1 MGQTRDERMMS
12 LLDTFLEGQGE
23 NADVSKELGAVPMD
37 YVAAY
42 LETPTAESASDKVI
56 RSKTEQLLDTFLS
69 SDYKKPSFAP
79 LPDDTPATDAADE
92 DHEDA
97 EPLEDTE
104 SGADEVQ
111 DDAKEL
117 DDAYFTETLA
127 RIYLKQHRY
136 DKALE
141 IIRSLYLNFPNKS
154 IYFADQIR
162 YLEKLVLINQK

>member
-23 NADVSKELGAVPMD
+23 NADVSKELG
-37 YVAAY
+37 
-42 LETPTAESASDKVI
+42 
-56 RSKTEQLLDTFLS
+56 
-69 SDYKKPSFAP
+69 PSFAP
-79 LPDDTPATDAADE
+79 LPDDTPVTDVADE
-92 DHEDA
+92 DQEDA
-97 EPLEDTE
+97 EPLEDT
-104 SGADEVQ
+104 
-111 DDAKEL
+111 
-117 DDAYFTETLA
+117 YFTETLA
-127 RIYLKQHRY
+127 RIYLKQRRY

>member
-1 MGQTRDERMMS
+1 MGQTKDERMMS
-12 LLDTFLEGQGE
+12 LLDSFLEGQGE
-23 NADVSKELGAVPMD
+23 NADVSKELGCVPMD
-37 YVAAY
+37 YVSAY
-42 LETPTAESASDKVI
+42 LATPTESESAADKAI

-69 SDYKKPSFAP
+69 SDYRKPSFELQAV
-79 LPDDTPATDAADE
+79 DTAQTDAVDEAD
-92 DHEDA
+92 EDA
-97 EPLEDTE
+97 EPLDDT
-104 SGADEVQ
+104 
-111 DDAKEL
+111 
-117 DDAYFTETLA
+117 YFTETLA

>member
-12 LLDTFLEGQGE
+12 LLDSFLEGQGE
-23 NADVSKELGAVPMD
+23 SADVSMELGAVPMD
-37 YVAAY
+37 YVSAY
-42 LETPTAESASDKVI
+42 LNSPSQTESTADKAI

-69 SDYKKPSFAP
+69 SDYRTPSFAP
-79 LPDDTPATDAADE
+79 TQEELPASDPTDEADEEPEPLDDT
-92 DHEDA
+92 
-97 EPLEDTE
+97 
-104 SGADEVQ
+104 
-111 DDAKEL
+111 
-117 DDAYFTETLA
+117 YFTETLA
-127 RIYLKQHRY
+127 RIYLKQRRY

>member
-12 LLDTFLEGQGE
+12 LLDSFLEGQGE
-23 NADVSKELGAVPMD
+23 SADVSAELGAVPMD
-37 YVAAY
+37 YVSAY
-42 LETPTAESASDKVI
+42 LNTPSQPESTADKAI

-69 SDYKKPSFAP
+69 SDYRTPSFAP
-79 LPDDTPATDAADE
+79 IQEDLPESDRTDEADEEPEPLDDT
-92 DHEDA
+92 
-97 EPLEDTE
+97 
-104 SGADEVQ
+104 
-111 DDAKEL
+111 
-117 DDAYFTETLA
+117 YFTETLA
-127 RIYLKQHRY
+127 RIYLKQRRY

>member
-69 SDYKKPSFAP
+69 SDHKKPSFAP

-97 EPLEDTE
+97 EPLEDT
-104 SGADEVQ
+104 
-111 DDAKEL
+111 
-117 DDAYFTETLA
+117 YFTETLA
-127 RIYLKQHRY
+127 RIYLKQRRY